1 MPSCTT
7 ASLRFLSRCLKTGPL
22 PSGGAGFLC
31 PERCRDNAYLSGQ
44 KAFSGMM
51 QGRTALCCGL
61 PRQLLGLAGLP
72 LLPTAPGHREL
83 SAWLPS
89 YHWACCGLPR
99 QLLGLAELPLP
110 PVPLEHRERVG
121 KNKAE
126 VLFPL
131 RQMGKCLFYST
142 EKGGKCVNFF
152 AVLVGMS

>member
-61 PRQLLGLAGLP
+61 PRQLLGFGGLP
-72 LLPTAPGHREL
+72 LLPAAPGHRGL
-83 SAWLPS
+83 SAWPPS
-89 YHWACCGLPR
+89 YYWACCGLPR
-99 QLLGLAELPLP
+99 QLLGLAGGSRCHLRPLSTG
-110 PVPLEHRERVG
+110 RGWERTKQKFCSLCG
-121 KNKAE
+121 KWENACFTARKKVE
-126 VLFPL
+126 SV
-131 RQMGKCLFYST
+131 
-142 EKGGKCVNFF
+142 
-152 AVLVGMS
+152 